1 MSNTVKAALAGLAAA
16 AMLAPGFA
24 AARPAELGEPML
36 SILYPAT
43 NPETGEPTQFDIDY
57 YRDHHLTLIMDLYGD
72 SISRFELIKPAEMP
86 EGMPPAQ
93 YVAVVNIYI
102 ADQSAFDA
110 AQAEHGATLVADVPN
125 FSNVQPMVTQG
136 VIYGLD
142 D

>member
-1 MSNTVKAALAGLAAA
+1 MRMFVKAAALGLAAA
-16 AMLAPGFA
+16 SLLAGAA

-43 NPETGEPTQFDIDY
+43 NPATGEPTQFDIDY
-57 YRDHHLTLIMDLYGD
+57 YRDNHLTLIMRLYGE
-72 SISRFELIKPAEMP
+72 SISRFELIQPAAPM
-86 EGMPPAQ
+86 EGFPPAQ

-102 ADQSAFDA
+102 ADQAAFDA
-110 AQAEHGATLVADVPN
+110 AQAEHGAELVADVPN
-125 FSNVQPMVTQG
+125 FSDVQPMVTRG